1 MNLMQIQDEIQN
13 IPNTPEGMQLL
24 MAYANGSNPSVV
36 PEYIALGELS
46 RRRQF
51 ENVAKQVA
59 ALTPKTTIKD
69 QLTQAP
75 QMVNPAAGIV
85 GVNPAAPAAPVN
97 PMIEAGNALAAQE
110 RPYGGR
116 TVRMADGG
124 LAAIPAYMQDRL
136 GVPSVPLNNM
146 FNPSSYAGGGIVA
159 FQNNPDQPVDPD
171 MSDTRGVT
179 YLPRNRGGENYPREI
194 SDQSTLD
201 RLINYIITNPSEAIE
216 KAASVGQAANPLL
229 NVINRARK
237 TEWLPPQETPA
248 QQQAREADVA
258 IMRANSAPI
267 AFTEADT
274 YSLTP
279 EAAERIAN
287 TTELPEAVARSAGP
301 TTAGEFIAA
310 DAAASAAGRGPA
322 AGPSGAPRG
331 GVPYGGPA
339 GGGRPTM
346 DATDEQLL
354 ERRRAL
360 LRAAGVSDDP
370 FAEANK
376 RQAAMEARQQEKY
389 AQDPLNRVLGA
400 LGAYAKSDPTKGMAG
415 LGSYTEASDLINKE
429 QTAYRDKQE
438 QAAIEYQMAVAKEKE
453 ARARDD
459 VKSVEAARAAQ
470 EKAKLDWAKLDID
483 RAQLGI
489 SAANAN
495 IKNLEYQLQLAK
507 SPYQIELLQAQI
519 KTEASKVETAEERL
533 RKQQQVIDE
542 NIRNHAI
549 REIQKDKTIEYWTKE
564 RNVTDPQTASV
575 INSYIQDLEDWH
587 LSRAR
592 NPGVAIP
599 RPEAPVPGKKKT
611 NFFGSETREF
621 EGPAWVRP
629 NAPAAAAPLPAG
641 LPPGSR
647 IIGTSKGNPVYETPS
662 GEQFTVQ

>member
-1 MNLMQIQDEIQN
+1 M
-13 IPNTPEGMQLL
+13 
-24 MAYANGSNPSVV
+24 
-36 PEYIALGELS
+36 
-46 RRRQF
+46 
-51 ENVAKQVA
+51 
-59 ALTPKTTIKD
+59 
-69 QLTQAP
+69 
-75 QMVNPAAGIV
+75 
-85 GVNPAAPAAPVN
+85 
-97 PMIEAGNALAAQE
+97 
-110 RPYGGR
+110 
-116 TVRMADGG
+116 
-124 LAAIPAYMQDRL
+124 
-136 GVPSVPLNNM
+136 
-146 FNPSSYAGGGIVA
+146 
-159 FQNNPDQPVDPD
+159 
-171 MSDTRGVT
+171 
-179 YLPRNRGGENYPREI
+179 
-194 SDQSTLD
+194 
-201 RLINYIITNPSEAIE
+201 
-216 KAASVGQAANPLL
+216 

-248 QQQAREADVA
+248 QQQARDADVA

-279 EAAERIAN
+279 EEAERIAN
-287 TTELPEAVARSAGP
+287 TTELPEVVARSAGP

-360 LRAAGVSDDP
+360 LRAAGVSEDP

-376 RQAAMEARQQEKY
+376 RQAAMEARQQAKY

-459 VKSVEAARAAQ
+459 VKSVESARAAQ

-495 IKNLEYQLQLAK
+495 IKQLEYQLSLESAPLRRQ
-507 SPYQIELLQAQI
+507 LLQAQI
-519 KTEASKVETAEERL
+519 DVELNKIPSAEEKAAIAKARL
-533 RKQQQVIDE
+533 DE
-542 NIRNHAI
+542 TVRTNANKAIEKDETIKYWSSQRN
-549 REIQKDKTIEYWTKE
+549 
-564 RNVTDPQTASV
+564 ASSPEGAAV
-575 INSYIQDLEDWH
+575 LNSYIEDLKDWH
-587 LSRAR
+587 LKKAL
-592 NPGVAIP
+592 NPDLAIP
-599 RPEAPVPGKKKT
+599 KPQPPVPGKKKT
-611 NFFGSETREF
+611 NIFGSEKREF
-621 EGPAWVRP
+621 EGPEWVRP

>member
-1 MNLMQIQDEIQN
+1 MAMNLMQIQDELQN

-24 MAYANGSNPSVV
+24 MQYANGSNPRVV

-51 ENVAKQVA
+51 ESVAQQLAKSI
-59 ALTPKTTIKD
+59 PKATIKD

-75 QMVNPAAGIV
+75 AMVNPAAGIV

-97 PMIEAGNALAAQE
+97 PMMEAGNVVAAQE

-116 TVRMADGG
+116 TVSMADGG
-124 LAAIPAYMQDRL
+124 LAAIPAYIQERM
-136 GVPSVPLNNM
+136 GVSSVPLNNM

-179 YLPRNRGGENYPREI
+179 YLPRNRGGENYPREV

-248 QQQAREADVA
+248 QQQARDADVA

-279 EAAERIAN
+279 EEAERVAN

-322 AGPSGAPRG
+322 IGPAGRPSG
-331 GVPYGGPA
+331 GVPYGGPS

-376 RQAAMEARQQEKY
+376 RQAAMEARQQAKY

-400 LGAYAKSDPTKGMAG
+400 LGSFAKSDPTKGMAG

-438 QAAIEYQMAVAKEKE
+438 QAAIEYQMAVGKEKE

-495 IKNLEYQLQLAK
+495 IKQLEYQLQLAK

-519 KTEASKVETAEERL
+519 KTEASKVESAEERAIIAKAKL
-533 RKQQQVIDE
+533 DDAVRTNANKAIEKDE
-542 NIRNHAI
+542 TIKYWSSQRNMSDPETAAI
-549 REIQKDKTIEYWTKE
+549 L
-564 RNVTDPQTASV
+564 
-575 INSYIQDLEDWH
+575 NSYIDDLKDWH
-587 LSRAR
+587 LKKAL
-592 NPGVAIP
+592 NPEAAIP
-599 RPEAPVPGKKKT
+599 QPQPPVPGKKKT
-611 NFFGSETREF
+611 NIFGSEKREF

-629 NAPAAAAPLPAG
+629 NAPATTRNSGTVSFDSLP
-641 LPPGSR
+641 
-647 IIGTSKGNPVYETPS
+647 K
-662 GEQFTVQ
+662 

>member
-97 PMIEAGNALAAQE
+97 PMMEAGNALAAQE

-124 LAAIPAYMQDRL
+124 LAAIPAYMQARL

-159 FQNNPDQPVDPD
+159 FQNNPDQPVSPD

-179 YLPRNRGGENYPREI
+179 YLPRSRGGENYPRET

-267 AFTEADT
+267 TSNEP
-274 YSLTP
+274 LTP
-279 EAAERIAN
+279 GGEDRTPN
-287 TTELPEAVARSAGP
+287 LPELPEAVARSAGP

-310 DAAASAAGRGPA
+310 DAAASAAARGPA
-322 AGPSGAPRG
+322 GGPAGAPRG
-331 GVPYGGPA
+331 VVPFTGGAPS

-376 RQAAMEARQQEKY
+376 RQAAMEARQQAKY

-438 QAAIEYQMAVAKEKE
+438 QAAIDYQMAVGKEKD

-470 EKAKLDWAKLDID
+470 EKAKLDWAKLDIE

-495 IKNLEYQLQLAK
+495 IKQLEYQLQLAK
-507 SPYQIELLQAQI
+507 SPYQIALLQAQI
-519 KTEASKVETAEERL
+519 KTEGSKVESAEERAAMAKL
-533 RKQQQVIDE
+533 RLDE
-542 NIRNHAI
+542 AVRTNANKAIEKDETIKYWSSQRNMS
-549 REIQKDKTIEYWTKE
+549 
-564 RNVTDPQTASV
+564 DPETAAV
-575 INSYIQDLEDWH
+575 LNSYIDDLKDWH
-587 LSRAR
+587 LKKAL
-592 NPGVAIP
+592 NPEAAIP
-599 RPEAPVPGKKKT
+599 QPQPPVPGKKKT
-611 NFFGSETREF
+611 NIFGSEKREF

-629 NAPAAAAPLPAG
+629 NAPAAAAQLPPG
-641 LPPGSR
+641 LPPNSR
-647 IIGTSKGNPVYETPS
+647 MIGTSNGKPVYETPN
-662 GEQFTVQ
+662 GERFTVQ